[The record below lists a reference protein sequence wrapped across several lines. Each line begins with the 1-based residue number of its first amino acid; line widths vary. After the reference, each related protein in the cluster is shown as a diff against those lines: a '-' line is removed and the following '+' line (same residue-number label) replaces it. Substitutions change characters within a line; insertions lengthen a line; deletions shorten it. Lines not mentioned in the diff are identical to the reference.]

1 MPKILLTGLVVS
13 LFVAFSVN
21 AEAAPRAKKSSIVSS
36 PVRCQE
42 VCESISSFRVCAHP
56 NPSSS
61 ELLVMTRELIRLF
74 DSRCAGVR

>member
-1 MPKILLTGLVVS
+1 MRKIMLTGLMVS
-13 LFVAFSVN
+13 LCVAFSVN
-21 AEAAPRAKKSSIVSS
+21 AEAEPRAKKTSIGSS

-56 NPSSS
+56 NSSS
-61 ELLVMTRELIRLF
+61 PELPVMTRELIRLF